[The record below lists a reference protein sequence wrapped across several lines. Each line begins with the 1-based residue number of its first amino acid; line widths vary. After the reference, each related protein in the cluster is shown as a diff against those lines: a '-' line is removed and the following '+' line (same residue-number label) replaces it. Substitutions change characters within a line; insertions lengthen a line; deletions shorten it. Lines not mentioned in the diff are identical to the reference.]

1 VSTGCGI
8 AVVYE
13 TGRLLCYQH
22 CESIVYMLSGV
33 QSRPVASGGLQVKK
47 SEGCAVC
54 RLVRM
59 YLLLAVPLIAVLGTG
74 SMTSY
79 DDKNQNIWFAR
90 VELIDFL
97 AAASILGLFAVI
109 AYKLYEEYWIPKRR
123 ERAIKDLKD
132 KIGPEKA
139 E

>member
-1 VSTGCGI
+1 M
-8 AVVYE
+8 
-13 TGRLLCYQH
+13 H
-22 CESIVYMLSGV
+22 MLSGV
-33 QSRPVASGGLQVKK
+33 QSRLVISGGFQVKK

-79 DDKNQNIWFAR
+79 DDKNQSIWFAR

-109 AYKLYEEYWIPKRR
+109 AYKLYEEYWLPIRR

-132 KIGPEKA
+132 RIGPEKS